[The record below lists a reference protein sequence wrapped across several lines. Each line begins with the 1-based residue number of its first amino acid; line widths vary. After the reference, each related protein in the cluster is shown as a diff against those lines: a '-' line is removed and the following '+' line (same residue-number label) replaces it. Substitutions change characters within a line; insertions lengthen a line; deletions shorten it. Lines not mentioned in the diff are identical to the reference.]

1 MPQQLTLDDARQS
14 LTAHIATKGAEIRA
28 KFGPHIGFQELER
41 LLADRDY
48 TRYPVEIIFS
58 ATGLLDG
65 EFAHPFPKGT
75 NPEDGFTVHV
85 HPYFATQLAY
95 VPALVLYQLVLV
107 NYGDFAS
114 PTDAEIFGAGV
125 LGIGQEKYYEGLCEM
140 ADLVS
145 EGIATAAP
153 AVESSEGGCCGGGGG
168 SCGCGGGG
176 GH

>member
-1 MPQQLTLDDARQS
+1 MAQQLTLEDAKQS
-14 LTAHIATKGAEIRA
+14 LTAHIATKGAEIHA
-28 KFGPHIGFQELER
+28 KFGPRIGYPELER
-41 LLADRDY
+41 ILADRDY
-48 TRYPVEIIFS
+48 TRYPVEIVFS
-58 ATGLLDG
+58 AAALQDG
-65 EFAHPFPKGT
+65 EFAHPVAKSR
-75 NPEDGFTVHV
+75 NPEDGFTLYV
-85 HPYFATQLAY
+85 HPYFSTQVAY

-114 PTDAEIFGAGV
+114 PTDAEVFGAAV
-125 LGIGQEKYYEGLCEM
+125 LGMSQEDYYNGLCEM

-153 AVESSEGGCCGGGGG
+153 VVESDGGGCCGGGGG